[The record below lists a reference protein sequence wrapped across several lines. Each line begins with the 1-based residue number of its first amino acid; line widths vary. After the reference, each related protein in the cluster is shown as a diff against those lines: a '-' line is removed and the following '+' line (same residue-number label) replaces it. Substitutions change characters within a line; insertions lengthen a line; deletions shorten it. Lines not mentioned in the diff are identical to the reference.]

1 MAPVSTCEFI
11 GPTLSVYPSA
21 AARATRPTPI
31 VPAAPV
37 TFSRMID
44 WPSNSCI
51 LAATIRASASVGPP
65 AENGNTIVIG
75 CDGYASEVADL
86 TGLRPQHTAAMDD
99 RKTRLLIMLSVGRSQ
114 LSRS

>member
-11 GPTLSVYPSA
+11 GPTLSVYPSG
-21 AARATRPTPI
+21 AARTTRPTPI

-37 TFSRMID
+37 TFSMMID
-44 WPSNSCI
+44 CPSTSCI

-75 CDGYASEVADL
+75 CDGYASAAVDL
-86 TGLRPQHTAAMDD
+86 TGFRPQQAAATDD
-99 RKTRLLIMLSVGRSQ
+99 RKTRLLIMSSA
-114 LSRS
+114 S